1 MPPPAGVRLAR
12 AILLAVKR
20 PEVVVP
26 EVAVPEVVVPEVVVP
41 DVVVTAEAAVVVV
54 GDGEDVEV

>member
-1 MPPPAGVRLAR
+1 M
-12 AILLAVKR
+12 
-20 PEVVVP
+20 P
-26 EVAVPEVVVPEVVVP
+26 EVAVPEVVVPDVVVP